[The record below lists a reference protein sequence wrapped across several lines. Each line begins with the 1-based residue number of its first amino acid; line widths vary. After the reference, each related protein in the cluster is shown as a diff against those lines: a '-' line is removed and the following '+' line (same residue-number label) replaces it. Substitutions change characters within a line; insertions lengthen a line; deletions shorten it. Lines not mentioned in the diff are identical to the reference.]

1 MPAREKDSTKR
12 ILVCCDGCT
21 DALCEALPD
30 ALWDVVGCPTCETML
45 EGALRRPPDL
55 VLCRQ
60 NVETAAAS
68 ATLRLL
74 RRITQEAPIV
84 VLSESTSIEMLRLA
98 QEFRP
103 VFFVLEPSEPAELR
117 EVIRAIL
124 ASCPVGKETGAL
136 HCGWASAMTSP
147 RIRRAPTLR

>member
-12 ILVCCDGCT
+12 ILVCCNGCT

-30 ALWDVVGCPTCETML
+30 ASWDVVGCPTCETML
-45 EGALRRPPDL
+45 EEALRRPPDL

-74 RRITQEAPIV
+74 RRVTQEAPIV

-117 EVIRAIL
+117 EVVRAIL
-124 ASCPVGKETGAL
+124 ASCPVGKIRPSDAILWGR
-136 HCGWASAMTSP
+136 ASQ
-147 RIRRAPTLR
+147 